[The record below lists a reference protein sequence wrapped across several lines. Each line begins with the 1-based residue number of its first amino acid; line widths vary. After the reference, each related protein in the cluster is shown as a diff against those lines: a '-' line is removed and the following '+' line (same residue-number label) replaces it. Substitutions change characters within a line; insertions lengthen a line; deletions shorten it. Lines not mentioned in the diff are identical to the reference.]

1 MVSTCR
7 CFADVPIV
15 AWQSTVL
22 MLCAFVGCSITATRA
37 CQQLRIVGLAHVRAL
52 AKVENRLQGRRTFG
66 GSGSE
71 DEASDGLFRTLNRT
85 TRDQAFTTS
94 MAWSQIPLRS
104 TIKVETLDQ
113 ITSRNG
119 LNNDGNDG
127 TETFRTDG
135 SRSFF
140 PNQFADGSD
149 DEDRK
154 GASFQEGLEAE
165 EMEREFRLG
174 SGKGDR
180 NRKDRSMRDVEE
192 SCRNTWKSKRV
203 KG

>member
-119 LNNDGNDG
+119 LNNDG
-127 TETFRTDG
+127 

-192 SCRNTWKSKRV
+192 SGRNTWKSKRV